1 MSLNIQQQIRDNS
14 RDLSAYLQDLNAFT
28 SDVKAKD
35 EALTRKEVPVTAAPA
50 APVRGRV
57 AAHRVKSES
66 EVKAANRRAD
76 ETTGARV
83 SATTPSTTAA
93 ATPSTT
99 TTDVVDAA
107 SEKALG
113 NACFKRGEYEA
124 AIAHYTASLEREG
137 ATCAAHANR
146 AMCAIK
152 LERWSDAAADCD
164 AAIAIDPG
172 YLKAHQRRGVAR
184 RALGRFLEST
194 MDFENALR
202 LEPESKILRAE
213 REASKAAHELEANVR
228 ITQVRRIV
236 PVRRCERAKAEKAEK
251 EEMAVEATPSPS
263 KLVALESS
271 EGEGERRGGG
281 RDPKTPPEVERE
293 PPSRAEPVLLSTEED
308 PPPPPRRASP
318 PSASPSASARNKPN
332 PPPPPPPPPRTGAEF
347 ETRWRACKSDAAKR
361 SALVASLDVG
371 SAASGV
377 FRLGVAADALPGL
390 VATCARGFAD
400 GAVPRGL
407 DVLREIAK
415 TPRFEVAAMLIAGK
429 AKREATEA
437 WDEAAEA
444 ARARGD
450 EDASR
455 AVAALRKTYKCG

>member
-1 MSLNIQQQIRDNS
+1 M
-14 RDLSAYLQDLNAFT
+14 
-28 SDVKAKD
+28 
-35 EALTRKEVPVTAAPA
+35 TAAPA

-99 TTDVVDAA
+99 TTDVDAAA

-236 PVRRCERAKAEKAEK
+236 PVRRSERAKAEKAEK
-251 EEMAVEATPSPS
+251 AEIAEKAEKAEKEETAVEATPSPS
-263 KLVALESS
+263 KVVALESS
-271 EGEGERRGGG
+271 EGEGER
-281 RDPKTPPEVERE
+281 
-293 PPSRAEPVLLSTEED
+293 SCLLYT
-308 PPPPPRRASP
+308 
-318 PSASPSASARNKPN
+318 SPS
-332 PPPPPPPPPRTGAEF
+332 PRD
-347 ETRWRACKSDAAKR
+347 S
-361 SALVASLDVG
+361 
-371 SAASGV
+371 
-377 FRLGVAADALPGL
+377 
-390 VATCARGFAD
+390 
-400 GAVPRGL
+400 
-407 DVLREIAK
+407 
-415 TPRFEVAAMLIAGK
+415 
-429 AKREATEA
+429 
-437 WDEAAEA
+437 
-444 ARARGD
+444 
-450 EDASR
+450 
-455 AVAALRKTYKCG
+455 

>member
-1 MSLNIQQQIRDNS
+1 M
-14 RDLSAYLQDLNAFT
+14 
-28 SDVKAKD
+28 
-35 EALTRKEVPVTAAPA
+35 TAAPA
-50 APVRGRV
+50 APVRRV

-76 ETTGARV
+76 ETTGTHLRDHPLDHRGGDA
-83 SATTPSTTAA
+83 
-93 ATPSTT
+93 STT

-164 AAIAIDPG
+164 AAVAIDPG

-236 PVRRCERAKAEKAEK
+236 PVRRSERAKAEKAEK
-251 EEMAVEATPSPS
+251 EETAVEATPSPS
-263 KLVALESS
+263 KVVALESS

-318 PSASPSASARNKPN
+318 PSASPSASARQTQ
-332 PPPPPPPPPRTGAEF
+332 PPL
-347 ETRWRACKSDAAKR
+347 S
-361 SALVASLDVG
+361 SAHGRRVRD
-371 SAASGV
+371 
-377 FRLGVAADALPGL
+377 
-390 VATCARGFAD
+390 
-400 GAVPRGL
+400 
-407 DVLREIAK
+407 
-415 TPRFEVAAMLIAGK
+415 
-429 AKREATEA
+429 
-437 WDEAAEA
+437 
-444 ARARGD
+444 
-450 EDASR
+450 
-455 AVAALRKTYKCG
+455 AVARV

>member
-35 EALTRKEVPVTAAPA
+35 EALTREEVPVTAAPA

-99 TTDVVDAA
+99 TTDVDAAA

-236 PVRRCERAKAEKAEK
+236 PVRRSERAKAEKAEK
-251 EEMAVEATPSPS
+251 AEIAEKAEKAEKEETAVEATPSPS
-263 KLVALESS
+263 KVVALESS

-318 PSASPSASARNKPN
+318 PSPSPSASARNKPKPPSS
-332 PPPPPPPPPRTGAEF
+332 PPP
-347 ETRWRACKSDAAKR
+347 S
-361 SALVASLDVG
+361 SAHGRRVRD
-371 SAASGV
+371 
-377 FRLGVAADALPGL
+377 
-390 VATCARGFAD
+390 
-400 GAVPRGL
+400 
-407 DVLREIAK
+407 
-415 TPRFEVAAMLIAGK
+415 
-429 AKREATEA
+429 
-437 WDEAAEA
+437 
-444 ARARGD
+444 
-450 EDASR
+450 
-455 AVAALRKTYKCG
+455 AVARV